1 MDIREEKTVIRTCG
15 TKKGGHMMMPAFF
28 QINLL
33 LGEYR
38 YLMNFLPFMMYMPS
52 FSAPA
57 SVPTQRPSML

>member
-1 MDIREEKTVIRTCG
+1 MDIREEKTVIQTCRTN
-15 TKKGGHMMMPAFF
+15 KGGHMMMPAFI

-52 FSAPA
+52 FSASV
-57 SVPTQRPSML
+57 SVPT